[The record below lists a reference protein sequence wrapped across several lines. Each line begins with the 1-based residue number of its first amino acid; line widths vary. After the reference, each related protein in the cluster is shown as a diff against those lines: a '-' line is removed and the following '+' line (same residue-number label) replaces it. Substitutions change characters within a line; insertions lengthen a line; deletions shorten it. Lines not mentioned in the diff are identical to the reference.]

1 MTVVIIDYGSGN
13 LRSAAKAFERAAGAD
28 GPEICV
34 SDKATDV
41 ARAERIVLPGVGA
54 FADCKRGVEALPGM
68 RAALEEAVI
77 EQGKPFL
84 GICMGLQLMFDES
97 EEGGKHRGLGML
109 PGRIVKF
116 PATERV
122 PQIGWNQIAIERSV
136 EILDGVPEGSYFYF
150 VHSYY
155 VDAADADRVA
165 TTEYGLEYTSIAARD
180 NALGVQFHPEKS
192 QQIGLRLLRNFARL
206 G

>member
-1 MTVVIIDYGSGN
+1 MIAVIDYGMGN
-13 LRSAAKAFERAAGAD
+13 LRSVEKAFQFLGFDAVITDRPEQAEGA
-28 GPEICV
+28 
-34 SDKATDV
+34 THL
-41 ARAERIVLPGVGA
+41 VLPGDAA
-54 FADCKRGVEALPGM
+54 FGDAMRNLVKQGWDDLILKGV
-68 RAALEEAVI
+68 

>member
-1 MTVVIIDYGSGN
+1 MIAVIDYGMGN
-13 LRSAAKAFERAAGAD
+13 LRSVEKAFQFLGFDAVITDRPEQAEGA
-28 GPEICV
+28 
-34 SDKATDV
+34 THL
-41 ARAERIVLPGVGA
+41 VLPGDAA
-54 FADCKRGVEALPGM
+54 FGDAMRNLVKQGWDDLILKGV
-68 RAALEEAVI
+68 

-97 EEGGKHRGLGML
+97 EEGGKPRGLGML